1 MAERVLR
8 QRNYIRELKVEKQQ
22 RMQAEEA
29 GTLSFNIKMCLYIG
43 SVKLMLLDRTSWT
56 WKEAGR
62 KKNAERRTAT
72 VKSCYHSPSTNDLCY
87 VPQ

>member
-29 GTLSFNIKMCLYIG
+29 GTLSFNIKMFVHRV
-43 SVKLMLLDRTSWT
+43 S
-56 WKEAGR
+56 
-62 KKNAERRTAT
+62 
-72 VKSCYHSPSTNDLCY
+72 
-87 VPQ
+87 